1 MSADPLPEVALVRK
15 ARRSSR
21 VACGCYILTGSVIV
35 KRRGQWSC
43 LPCALRAIRAKSSA
57 ASPVAAPAEETS

>member
-1 MSADPLPEVALVRK
+1 MTADPLTGVSHVRR

-43 LPCALRAIRAKSSA
+43 LPCALRAIRAKSA
-57 ASPVAAPAEETS
+57 DSPAAAPAEETS